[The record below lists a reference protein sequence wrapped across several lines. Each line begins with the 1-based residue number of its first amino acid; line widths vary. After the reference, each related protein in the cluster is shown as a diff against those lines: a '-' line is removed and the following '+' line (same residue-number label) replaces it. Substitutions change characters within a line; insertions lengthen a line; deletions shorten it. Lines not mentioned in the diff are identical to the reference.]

1 MKGGAKI
8 VCKNI
13 TTLRIKGL
21 IETHG
26 ISQKDFAAS
35 IGIRHE
41 AISRYLN
48 GKSKPGLNT
57 IMKIADTYNVNPAWL
72 LGYSEEAHNEK

>member
-1 MKGGAKI
+1 MKGGTEI

-21 IETHG
+21 IEAHG

-57 IMKIADTYNVNPAWL
+57 IMKIAEVYNVDPGWL
-72 LGYSEEAHNEK
+72 MGYSDKNE

>member
-1 MKGGAKI
+1 M
-8 VCKNI
+8 CKNI

-21 IETHG
+21 IEANG
-26 ISQKDFAAS
+26 ITQKDFAAS

-48 GKSKPGLNT
+48 GKSKPGLDT
-57 IMKIADTYNVNPAWL
+57 IMKIAQVYNVDPGWL
-72 LGYSEEAHNEK
+72 MGYGKGGPQ